1 MRVVCLLVAYSL
13 WVVDASAFADEP
25 LPVPGMAVDYA
36 PLAFFP
42 KRWQEQKH
50 STQLVTWEGKQVV
63 LLTPKKDLDPEVMA
77 IFLERLDGGWK
88 YYADMLGQS
97 PRPAKLLNKK
107 VTIAAVPD
115 VRLTCGLGCG
125 QVGATGIEIGGFDND
140 YVRITKNQKLFPH
153 YYFYEM
159 GRNYFVFGDRHSSFT
174 TGFAVFMR
182 YCCMDKLK
190 CEDDEAALRKQ
201 IEQAEEHYSKTDL
214 TFLQAFT
221 MQGGLG
227 EKAPRLKDVPGPS
240 DQPVLYASAMLKLH
254 RDYGGDEWVGRFFHQ
269 LATCPEVK
277 PDKPEGALRQS
288 LAWYVC
294 ASLAA
299 KQDLAPVFVER
310 WRLLLGAETRQAL
323 KGIQWENNELTAA
336 NVLKMLPDD
345 PSK

>member
-1 MRVVCLLVAYSL
+1 MRVVCLLLGMLIGLGTVSANAA
-13 WVVDASAFADEP
+13 DA
-25 LPVPGMAVDYA
+25 LLKPGEAVDYG
-36 PLAFFP
+36 PLSFFP
-42 KRWQEQKH
+42 QRWKDQKQ
-50 STQLVTWEGKQVV
+50 STQLYPWEGQQVV
-63 LLTPKKDLDPEVMA
+63 LLTTKNDLDPAVVK

-88 YYADMLGQS
+88 YYADMLGQA
-97 PRPAKLLNKK
+97 PRPAKLWNKK
-107 VTIAAVPD
+107 PTIAAVPD

-140 YVRITKNQKLFPH
+140 YRRVSKNPKLFPH

-182 YCCMDKLK
+182 YCCMDKLG

-201 IEQAEEHYSKTDL
+201 IEQAEELYSKTDL

-227 EKAPRLKDVPGPS
+227 EKAPRLKDARGPS
-240 DQPVLYASAMLKLH
+240 DQPVMYASAMLKLR
-254 RDYGGDEWVGRFFHQ
+254 RDHGGDEWVGRFFRQ

-277 PDKPEGALRQS
+277 PDKPEGALQQA
-288 LAWYVC
+288 LAWYIS

-299 KQDLAPVFVER
+299 RQDLAPLFVER
-310 WRLLLGAETRQAL
+310 WRLPLGEKTRQAL
-323 KGIQWENNELTAA
+323 KQVTWDDSQLTTAEVLKKLPPVAA
-336 NVLKMLPDD
+336 N
-345 PSK
+345 